1 MKVYTNPSAEE
12 IQKII
17 ARPVTEKLKLDQL
30 VQEIFDEVAK
40 KGDAALKKFTKKFDK
55 VDITTLQVSQSEIDG
70 AEKKCSKE
78 LINAIDVAYNNIY
91 KFHFSQKEEVKIVE
105 TIKGVSCWR
114 ESKGIERVGLYI
126 PGGTAPLFS
135 TVLMLGIPAQIAGCK
150 ELILCSPPDKNGEI
164 HPAILLAA
172 KKSGIKTILKVGG
185 IQAIAAMSVGTESIQ
200 AVYKIFGPGNS
211 YVTAAKQYAQQ
222 NGVAIDMPAGPSEV
236 MIFADK
242 TADPDFVA
250 ADLLSQAEHGID
262 SQIILICLS
271 KSFADAVQSAIR
283 EQLVD
288 LPRKEMAEKSLENSR
303 IIVLDKDKDVIPII
317 NAYAPEHLII
327 AVEDEGKYLDDIYN
341 AGSVFLGNYTPES
354 AGDYASG
361 TNHTLPTNGYAR
373 AYSGVSLDSFVK
385 KITYQ
390 RISPKGLQSLGH
402 TIEVMAEAESLM
414 AHKNAVSIRL
424 KKLESK

>member
-17 ARPVTEKLKLDQL
+17 ARPVNEKLKLDQL

-55 VDITTLQVSQSEIDG
+55 VDITTLQVSQSEIDA

-114 ESKGIERVGLYI
+114 ESKAIERVGLYI

-262 SQIILICLS
+262 SQTILICLS
-271 KSFADAVQSAIR
+271 KAFAEAVQSAIR

-402 TIEVMAEAESLM
+402 TIEVMAEAENLL

-424 KKLESK
+424 KKLENK